1 MPHSGPVAKNVFVQ
15 PVLSDIPG
23 AKAKQDISMINV
35 LFMAMADDRRMTI
48 EQDIS
53 RPVPPIPCKAMHYL
67 MLALGLICTA
77 LGIVGIILPVM
88 PGTVFL
94 LIAVWAFSRSSEK
107 LHLWLFYHPRFGQT
121 IRAWHQYR
129 AIPLRA
135 KVLAVTM
142 MAASFTYVAVMLN
155 QNWLV
160 PVLVGA
166 ILAPVAIWIAT
177 RPVPARG

>member
-1 MPHSGPVAKNVFVQ
+1 MPAPEIMQNQAAV
-15 PVLSDIPG
+15 SDIPR
-23 AKAKQDISMINV
+23 AKAKWDIPPVND
-35 LFMAMADDRRMTI
+35 LFIAMADDRCMTMENHI
-48 EQDIS
+48 AGQ
-53 RPVPPIPCKAMHYL
+53 VPPALCKSMRYL
-67 MLALGLICTA
+67 MLALGLVCTA

-107 LHLWLFYHPRFGQT
+107 LHLWLYYHPRFGQT

-129 AIPLRA
+129 VIPFRA

-142 MAASFTYVAVMLN
+142 MAGSFAYVATTVN
-155 QNWLV
+155 HNWIV

-166 ILAPVAIWIAT
+166 TLAPVAIWIAT
-177 RPVPARG
+177 RPSQARGSA

>member
-1 MPHSGPVAKNVFVQ
+1 
-15 PVLSDIPG
+15 
-23 AKAKQDISMINV
+23 MINV
-35 LFMAMADDRRMTI
+35 LFMAMADDRRMSI
-48 EQDIS
+48 DQHIS
-53 RPVPPIPCKAMHYL
+53 RPVPPIPCKSLRYL
-67 MLALGLICTA
+67 MLALGLMCTA
-77 LGIVGIILPVM
+77 LGVIGIILPVM

-107 LHLWLFYHPRFGQT
+107 LHLWLYHHPRFGHT
-121 IRAWHQYR
+121 IRAWQQNR

-135 KVLAVTM
+135 KAAAVTM
-142 MAASFTYVAVMLN
+142 MAASFTYVAVTLN

-177 RPVPARG
+177 KPGQARGNG